1 VARIRSIKPEIRTSE
16 KVNAWPVEI
25 RYFWIMLWGYV
36 DDYGKG
42 RDNAKLIVAD
52 TYPLDDN
59 VTPAMVEEW
68 LCVLAHDDVIARY
81 VVDGKRYLVVLNWA
95 EHQRP
100 SHPAKS
106 VLPDMPDDYNG
117 SATEN
122 LVPAQKSKPTPPH
135 PSNGADYG
143 SPREGLRRITV
154 NDSPEQGAVSS
165 EQGAVSGGSAGAPPR
180 SSTAARS
187 STRIPR
193 DFKATPPMIAWA
205 LENTPNV
212 NWQNSTKR
220 FKSYYNSVAGNSQ
233 LKTDWVEAWKSWLLG
248 DQEKAAAR
256 PQQFKTAAEKNLEA
270 GAALHA
276 KYSAQL
282 EIEGTQ

>member
-1 VARIRSIKPEIRTSE
+1 
-16 KVNAWPVEI
+16 
-25 RYFWIMLWGYV
+25 MLWGYV

-165 EQGAVSGGSAGAPPR
+165 EQGAGVARAHRRDPAPPR
-180 SSTAARS
+180 EAQHASR
-187 STRIPR
+187 
-193 DFKATPPMIAWA
+193 ATSR
-205 LENTPNV
+205 
-212 NWQNSTKR
+212 Q
-220 FKSYYNSVAGNSQ
+220 
-233 LKTDWVEAWKSWLLG
+233 
-248 DQEKAAAR
+248 R
-256 PQQFKTAAEKNLEA
+256 PQ
-270 GAALHA
+270 
-276 KYSAQL
+276 
-282 EIEGTQ
+282 